1 MPALALCCCMALSQN
16 ALFGGVT
23 RTIKQVSGG
32 CRVTL
37 AWDFSGSVESDLII
51 EERFSQ
57 GWLVDDSTVP
67 FSSLDAMWFSGG
79 VIRLAVKSTSLAKAG
94 SISFKVAPGEV
105 GANGQASGDWKL
117 YLGGKLREG
126 SVVGQKSLSVPQE
139 SSPTP
144 GTAGTIGTSGTDV
157 TAGTTVVEMPVAI
170 SSFKMR
176 DGAFRELSYSGLSK
190 AGTLVVEGCEGLGG
204 EWREVKRLAV
214 AAGDGSLL
222 LESGEVGGCCFMRLK
237 LLTKE

>member
-94 SISFKVAPGEV
+94 SISFKVAPGEGV
-105 GANGQASGDWKL
+105 VSGLAAGDWKL
-117 YLGGKLREG
+117 YLGGKLRKG

-144 GTAGTIGTSGTDV
+144 GESGNTGNSGG
-157 TAGTTVVEMPVAI
+157 AENSGTTVVETPVAI
-170 SSFKMR
+170 ASFKMC
-176 DGAFRELSYSGLSK
+176 DGAFSELSYSGLAK
-190 AGTLVVEGCEGLGG
+190 AGTLVVEGCERLGG
-204 EWREVKRLAV
+204 TWREVKRLAV